1 VSNQK
6 ERYAAITD
14 FVADV
19 HHAFQALALDEHR
32 GAFSPA
38 IWYLEPKF
46 KDKVDLKQCWFPGFH
61 GEVGGG
67 VAGPLGRTYLA
78 IEDITLAWM
87 CDQVD
92 GLLTFDDKVSRN
104 ILGEIKENV
113 KWGVARE
120 NDPTGFLYNLS
131 VAGGSLLLRAPGS
144 YHKGTAHKK
153 TKSEEYTTNETMHP
167 SIKLLIDQPGANY
180 FPAALDSRTTLKM
193 VKIPRWSFIDKSIS
207 GQGAFWTRPC
217 TTPGKAA
224 IEVKEH
230 IIKERPDRNNFEA
243 KLLPVAVQDMLY
255 RRNLEEFDKMYQS
268 QSSLDR
274 EESI

>member
-1 VSNQK
+1 
-6 ERYAAITD
+6 
-14 FVADV
+14 V

-67 VAGPLGRTYLA
+67 VAGPLGRNHLA

-92 GLLTFDDKVSRN
+92 GLLTFDEVTPRN
-104 ILGEIKENV
+104 ILGEIKENS
-113 KWGVARE
+113 KWSAMRE
-120 NDPTGFLYNLS
+120 NDPTDFLWNLS
-131 VAGGSLLLRAPGS
+131 VAGGSLLLRTPGS
-144 YHKGTAHKK
+144 YHTGPMD
-153 TKSEEYTTNETMHP
+153 KSSKPEENTTNETIHP
-167 SIKLLIDQPGANY
+167 SVKLLIDDHEANY
-180 FPAALDSRTTLKM
+180 YPAALEARTTLKTL
-193 VKIPRWSFIDKSIS
+193 KIPRWKFVDKSET
-207 GQGAFWTRPC
+207 GQGALWTRPS
-217 TTPGKAA
+217 TKPGKPA
-224 IEVKEH
+224 IEIREYV
-230 IIKERPDRNNFEA
+230 IKERPDRNNFEV

-255 RRNLEEFDKMYQS
+255 RRNLEEFDRMYQS
-268 QSSLDR
+268 QSSFDY